1 MISQRNDY
9 PLFDGAYAKAAGDA
23 PVLLDGMEVVFDRTV
38 GLAPVTLV
46 PKKRVKSETQKVPRA

>member
-46 PKKRVKSETQKVPRA
+46 PKQGAKSETQKAPRA

>member
-9 PLFDGAYAKAAGDA
+9 PLFDGAHAKAAGDA
-23 PVLLDGMEVVFDRTV
+23 LVLLDGMEVVFDRTV

-46 PKKRVKSETQKVPRA
+46 PKKGVKPETQKAPRG